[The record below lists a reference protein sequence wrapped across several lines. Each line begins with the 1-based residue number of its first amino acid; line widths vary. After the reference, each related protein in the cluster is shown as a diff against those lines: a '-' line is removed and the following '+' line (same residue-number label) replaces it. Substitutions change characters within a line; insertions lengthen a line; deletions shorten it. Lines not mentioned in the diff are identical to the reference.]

1 MNDKDYLLNTTLLQ
15 TEQQNGQIV
24 GFGAFYRS

>member
-15 TEQQNGQIV
+15 TKQQIGRIV
-24 GFGAFYRS
+24 GFRTHYPS